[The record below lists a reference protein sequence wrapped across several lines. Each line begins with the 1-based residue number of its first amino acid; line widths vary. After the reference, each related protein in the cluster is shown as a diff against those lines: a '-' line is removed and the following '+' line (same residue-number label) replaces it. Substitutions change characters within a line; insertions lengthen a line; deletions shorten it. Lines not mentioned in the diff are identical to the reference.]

1 MEEYRECIAAVCP
14 ELALETVELFRAGQ
28 NNQLILVNGEL
39 IFRFPRY
46 GSGADRLRR
55 EVAILRAAGPRLPL
69 ATPEYIYYNLE
80 EEAGRAFAGYRMLPG
95 RPLWPQDFQRI
106 GDEGT
111 VERLA
116 EDIAT
121 FLQTLHAI
129 PPDTVDIPQAPS
141 DSPAAWRE
149 IFGRIEEVVFPRLT
163 AEARAWTG
171 EQFDAFLGNG
181 EQFTFDNALRHG
193 DFGSSNMLYC
203 AEEQRVVG
211 MIDFGH
217 AGIGDPAVD
226 FAGLYVCFGEA
237 FLRRCAR
244 VYPLM
249 DRCWDR
255 VRFYAGCAFLLED
268 ALFCVEHGT
277 AEADRVV
284 AEVNRVGA
292 GPSFES

>member
-1 MEEYRECIAAVCP
+1 MEEYRECIAAACP
-14 ELALETVELFRAGQ
+14 ELGLETVELFRAGQ

-55 EVAILRAAGPRLPL
+55 ELAILRAAGPRLPL
-69 ATPEYIYYNLE
+69 PTPEYIYYNLDDR
-80 EEAGRAFAGYRMLPG
+80 AGRAFAGYRMLPG
-95 RPLWPQDFQRI
+95 RPLWPQDFRRI

-116 EDIAT
+116 EDIAS
-121 FLQTLHAI
+121 FLQTLHAV

-141 DSPAAWRE
+141 DSPAIWRE
-149 IFGRIEEVVFPRLT
+149 ILGRIEEVVFPRLT

-171 EQFDAFLGNG
+171 EQFDAFLGDG
-181 EQFTFDNALRHG
+181 ERFTFDNALRHG
-193 DFGSSNMLYC
+193 DFGSSNTLYS

-284 AEVNRVGA
+284 AEINRIGA
-292 GPSFES
+292 GASFES

>member
-1 MEEYRECIAAVCP
+1 MEEYRECIAAGCP
-14 ELALETVELFRAGQ
+14 ELGLETVELFRAGQ

-39 IFRFPRY
+39 IFRFPKY
-46 GSGADRLRR
+46 DSGADRLRR
-55 EVAILRAAGPRLPL
+55 ELAILRAAGPRLSL
-69 ATPEYIYYNLE
+69 ATPKYIYYNLDDRT
-80 EEAGRAFAGYRMLPG
+80 GRAFAGYRMLPG
-95 RPLWPQDFQRI
+95 RPLWPQDFERI

-121 FLQTLHAI
+121 FLQMLHAV
-129 PPDTVDIPQAPS
+129 PPDTVDIPQTPS

-163 AEARAWTG
+163 AEALAWTG
-171 EQFDAFLGNG
+171 EQFDAFLGDG

-193 DFGSSNMLYC
+193 DFGSSNMLYS

-249 DRCWDR
+249 ERCRDR

-268 ALFCVEHGT
+268 ALFCLEHGT

-284 AEVNRVGA
+284 SEINRVGA